1 MLFPFQEEIDNEDID
16 WWSKYYAS
24 IGDTEKCAKYLEKG
38 MDKLIV
44 SRCPLQIQCIV
55 THFII
60 TQILIKHGHV
70 VAPKFFVNKILHRSY
85 RKMTFYK
92 IIPL

>member
-1 MLFPFQEEIDNEDID
+1 MCLLGQVWYIISFRHCLFFHFQEEIDNEDID

-44 SRCPLQIQCIV
+44 SRYLLHIYSAVPL
-55 THFII
+55 
-60 TQILIKHGHV
+60 
-70 VAPKFFVNKILHRSY
+70 
-85 RKMTFYK
+85 
-92 IIPL
+92 

>member
-1 MLFPFQEEIDNEDID
+1 MRALCPRQGAALRPHYNRNSISYFFPFQEEIDNEDID

-44 SRCPLQIQCIV
+44 SRYPLHIQCSL
-55 THFII
+55 FI
-60 TQILIKHGHV
+60 TQIFGYNLV
-70 VAPKFFVNKILHRSY
+70 MLW
-85 RKMTFYK
+85 
-92 IIPL
+92 IPNFL